1 MEYSFI
7 EHGHVATP
15 QGWQVGVAACGIRYG
30 RQDLALLVSDAP
42 CTAAALF
49 TTNKVKAS
57 HIHYDQEVLERNVA
71 NIRAV
76 LINSGSANA
85 CTGQAG
91 IDAAAATAHA
101 VEEALLL
108 PPDSAIVMSTGVIG
122 VLLPVDKVLNGIARA
137 SQNLQTE
144 HGPSMA
150 HAIMT
155 TDTRPKQ
162 CAVRVTLPSGGEIRI
177 GGVAKGSG
185 MIHPNMGTMLS
196 VITTDAAI
204 NPATLKAA
212 LCYAAD
218 RSFHCITVDSDT
230 STNDTLV
237 ALANGLALHPITN
250 LESSASPELTA
261 RLHEYLIAKAM
272 DDHDDSEKRRM
283 RARIRDLGGS
293 VTALGGVATDD
304 VQAFTE
310 GLTAVCQY
318 LAREVA
324 RDGEGATRLVTIR
337 VTGAASF
344 TDAHRAAMSVARSP
358 LVKTALFGADPNWG
372 RIVCAL
378 GYSGAEVDSQ
388 RVVLRLEGIKVFE
401 HGLPVTF
408 DEEAAHGSL
417 SGAEVLVEA
426 DLGIGDASATV
437 WTCDLSYNYVKI
449 NTDYR
454 T

>member
-1 MEYSFI
+1 MSYTFI

-15 QGWQVGVAACGIRYG
+15 PGWRVGVAACGIRYR
-30 RQDLALLVSDAP
+30 RQDLALLVSDTP
-42 CTAAALF
+42 CTATALF
-49 TTNKVKAS
+49 TTNKVKAA
-57 HIHYDQEVLERNVA
+57 HIHYDQPVLERSSEQ
-71 NIRAV
+71 IRAV
-76 LINSGSANA
+76 LINTGSANA
-85 CTGQAG
+85 CTGHEG
-91 IDAAAATAHA
+91 VEAAATTARA
-101 VEEALLL
+101 VEATLHL
-108 PPDSAIVMSTGVIG
+108 PADSTIVMSTGVIG
-122 VLLPVDKVLNGIARA
+122 VPLPVEKVIRGINRA
-137 SQNLQTE
+137 ANNLQPA
-144 HGPSMA
+144 HGPAMA

-162 CAVRVTLPSGGEIRI
+162 CAVQVTLPSGGSITI

-185 MIHPNMGTMLS
+185 MIHPNMGTMLA

-204 NPATLKAA
+204 TPAALKAA
-212 LCYAAD
+212 LRYAAD

-230 STNDTLV
+230 STNDTLL
-237 ALANGLALHPITN
+237 ALANGLATHTIPS
-250 LESSASPELTA
+250 LESSASPELTD
-261 RLHEYLIAKAM
+261 RLHDYLVAKAM
-272 DDHDDSEKRRM
+272 DERDGSERRRM
-283 RARIRDLGGS
+283 QARIRNLGGS

-324 RDGEGATRLVTIR
+324 RDGEGATRLVT
-337 VTGAASF
+337 VNVHGAASYGE
-344 TDAHRAAMSVARSP
+344 AHRAAMSVARSP

-378 GYSGAEVDSQ
+378 GYSGAELDPQ
-388 RVVLRLEGIKVFE
+388 QLVLRLGGIKVFE
-401 HGLPVTF
+401 RGLPTHF
-408 DEEAAHGSL
+408 DEDTLHDLLAGSEVVVD
-417 SGAEVLVEA
+417 AE
-426 DLGIGDASATV
+426 LGMGESNATV